1 MLQDSKESRSVQ
13 SLLAC
18 GLPADEAADNALE
31 DDDSEE
37 SDDNDD
43 REYKDV
49 GQKVVDGVCLLR
61 RLLLIDSIA

>member
-1 MLQDSKESRSVQ
+1 MQ

-18 GLPADEAADNALE
+18 GLPEDEAADQALE

-49 GQKVVDGVCLLR
+49 DQKVVDGVCLLR
-61 RLLLIDSIA
+61 RILLIESIA